1 MNIAIAPR
9 KVLNKSLTFIFFLLI
24 ANLIVVFSQAYF
36 VFDDVHGLTRLF
48 SFSAEKNIPTLFS
61 SLALILSAA
70 LLLVIATTHKKL
82 KASYLPWLGLTF
94 VFLFLAIDETA
105 SIHEKL
111 TLPVRESLNT
121 SGFLYFAWVIPYG
134 IALAILWALYSK
146 FLINLPRR
154 TMILFFIS
162 GLIYVS
168 GAMGL
173 EMIGGLRADLHGSD
187 DLVYLLIVTCE
198 EFLEMLGIVIFIYAL
213 LLYMAEHLKGL
224 RIVVGHASFQDDPN
238 LRPPHSISIEPTE
251 KAYAQKRSGLRDR

>member
-1 MNIAIAPR
+1 MAIVPR
-9 KVLNKSLTFIFFLLI
+9 TIFTRFLFFIFLLLI
-24 ANLIVVFSQAYF
+24 ANLIVIFSQAYF

-61 SLALILSAA
+61 SLALALSAA
-70 LLLVIATTHKKL
+70 LLSVIATTHKRL
-82 KASYLPWLGLTF
+82 KASYVPWFGLTI

-121 SGFLYFAWVIPYG
+121 SGLLHFAWVIPYG
-134 IALAILWALYSK
+134 IALAVFWAIYSK

-154 TMILFFIS
+154 TMVLFVVS
-162 GLIYVS
+162 GLTYVL

-187 DLVYLLIVTCE
+187 DLVYLLIVTGE

-213 LLYMAEHLKGL
+213 LSYMAEHLKEL
-224 RIVVGHASFQDDPN
+224 RIVVGHVSSQDDQN
-238 LRPPHSISIEPTE
+238 RRPPHSISTEPTE
-251 KAYAQKRSGLRDR
+251 KADAQKRSIEIF

>member
-1 MNIAIAPR
+1 MNMAIVPR
-9 KVLNKSLTFIFFLLI
+9 TIFTRFLLFTFFLLI
-24 ANLIVVFSQAYF
+24 ANLIVIFSQAYF

-48 SFSAEKNIPTLFS
+48 NFSAEKNIPTLFS
-61 SLALILSAA
+61 SLALALSAA
-70 LLLVIATTHKKL
+70 LLSIIATTHKRL
-82 KASYLPWLGLTF
+82 KAPYLPWFGLTI

-121 SGFLYFAWVIPYG
+121 SGLLYFAWVIPYG
-134 IALAILWALYSK
+134 MALAVFWVLYSR

-154 TMILFFIS
+154 TMILFVLS
-162 GLIYVS
+162 GLTYVL
-168 GAMGL
+168 GAIGL

-213 LLYMAEHLKGL
+213 LSYMAEHLKEL
-224 RIVVGHASFQDDPN
+224 RIVVDHMPSHEDSN
-238 LRPPHSISIEPTE
+238 LRPARSISTAPVE
-251 KAYAQKRSGLRDR
+251 KAYAQKSSTTGL